1 MARSIFLP
9 LDLNT
14 SKYWEVFF
22 RIRGQYSP
30 IRELELDLFTYPS
43 SYINHYQQLHVYF
56 KNPLIA
62 QSFLYHTLF
71 IICAHVYISWI
82 V

>member
-1 MARSIFLP
+1 MTRSIFLP

-30 IRELELDLFTYPS
+30 MRELELDLFTYPS
-43 SYINHYQQLHVYF
+43 SYI
-56 KNPLIA
+56 
-62 QSFLYHTLF
+62 
-71 IICAHVYISWI
+71 IISNYMYILKI
-82 V
+82 H